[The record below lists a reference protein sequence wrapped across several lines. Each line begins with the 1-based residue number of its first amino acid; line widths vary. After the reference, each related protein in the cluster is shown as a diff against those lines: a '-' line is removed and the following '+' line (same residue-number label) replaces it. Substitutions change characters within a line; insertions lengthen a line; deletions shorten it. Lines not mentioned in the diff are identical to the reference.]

1 MYTKAANA
9 KVPAGKLVGGKKKQ
23 ATGGDA
29 EGDNYEQM

>member
-23 ATGGDA
+23 DA
-29 EGDNYEQM
+29 GEADGDNYEQM

>member
-23 ATGGDA
+23 EAADEA